1 MTIPLKGRFFVKI
14 AICDDDETIRNQLRG
29 FICRY
34 AGENTLDYKILEF
47 SKSDS
52 LLEQARQ
59 DPDIGILFLDIYM
72 SPVSGMDLAETLR
85 AEGNSCSIIFV
96 TVSTDHYA
104 RSYEV
109 DAEHYLVKP
118 ITYERVCQAL
128 SRCRDVLASS
138 ARCACFLSGG
148 REILVPLKD
157 IRYVEVFRNQT
168 IVHAGRDITLR
179 STLETVAG
187 QISDS
192 RFLRTHR
199 SFLLNMDYIDKRCGC
214 DIYLKTGEKIPLSRT
229 CEKIFEREYGR
240 FLTASMTGTPL

>member
-1 MTIPLKGRFFVKI
+1 MPMKRRFFVKI

-29 FICRY
+29 FIRRY
-34 AGENTLDYKILEF
+34 ADENTLDYEILEF
-47 SKSDS
+47 CESEPLLKKS
-52 LLEQARQ
+52 RQ
-59 DPDIGILFLDIYM
+59 DPDIKILFLDIYM
-72 SPVSGMDLAETLR
+72 SPASGMDLAEMLR
-85 AEGNSCSIIFV
+85 AEGNRCAIIFV

-138 ARCACFLSGG
+138 SRCASFLSGG

-168 IVHAGRDITLR
+168 IVHAGRDIALR
-179 STLETVAG
+179 STLETVTG

-214 DIYLKTGEKIPLSRT
+214 DICLKTGEKVPLSRT
-229 CEKIFEREYGR
+229 CEKVFEREYGR